1 MVLSAVWLSLPWVP
15 QQARALEMLY
25 LRICIS
31 AYLSKGSACRAHRG
45 LPAAVVLFTQVNV
58 APCTERR
65 RGLVAE
71 CTLDTTAELS
81 TVELLDSVSSSLS
94 TVEYRWWG
102 HAYLR
107 QASAAVSTQG
117 E

>member
-1 MVLSAVWLSLPWVP
+1 
-15 QQARALEMLY
+15 ML
-25 LRICIS
+25 LHAPS
-31 AYLSKGSACRAHRG
+31 EGG
-45 LPAAVVLFTQVNV
+45 LM
-58 APCTERR
+58 
-65 RGLVAE
+65 AE

-81 TVELLDSVSSSLS
+81 TVELLDSVSSQS